1 MKLIYKMLS
10 WKQAVP
16 GENGPCYYSSD
27 EFIADVRLVFQNTG
41 TFNGH
46 SHVHIQTAQKLA
58 SS

>member
-1 MKLIYKMLS
+1 LS